1 MQLPRFLWVPFELG
15 RPFGAPREPDFQRR
29 VLRAA
34 LALLEREDGPVVL
47 EDFPED
53 PPVAPEPEDGE
64 VWSCP
69 VSFRPTHESEPEL
82 VRETL
87 AEISQLAPWHEIYV
101 SRAGRAAPSA
111 SGLPHAEVVRGLG
124 ALAEGQDAPD
134 LATDL
139 PLVEWVRLG
148 CDDVRTWYL
157 EAARGRPGSVAA
169 TELNA
174 WLWEQTAFARLIA
187 KAAVALARS
196 DDPGLQLFARRS
208 MVPRAH
214 MPSLMPGVEPS
225 TGELPGS
232 GRSRT

>member
-15 RPFGAPREPDFQRR
+15 RPFGAPHEPDFQRR
-29 VLRAA
+29 VLRTA
-34 LALLEREDGPVVL
+34 LELLERDDGPVVL
-47 EDFPED
+47 EDFPD
-53 PPVAPEPEDGE
+53 DAPVAAAPEDGE
-64 VWSCP
+64 AWSCP
-69 VSFRPTHESEPEL
+69 VSFRPTHQSEPEL

-101 SRAGRAAPSA
+101 SRVGRAAPAA
-111 SGLPHAEVVRGLG
+111 SELSHEEVIRGLG
-124 ALAEGQDAPD
+124 ALAEGQAAPD

-157 EAARGRPGSVAA
+157 EAARGRPGRVEA

-174 WLWEQTAFARLIA
+174 WVWEHTAFARLIA
-187 KAAVALARS
+187 KAAKSLSQS
-196 DDPGLQLFARRS
+196 DDLGLRLFAHRS

-232 GRSRT
+232 RRSRK